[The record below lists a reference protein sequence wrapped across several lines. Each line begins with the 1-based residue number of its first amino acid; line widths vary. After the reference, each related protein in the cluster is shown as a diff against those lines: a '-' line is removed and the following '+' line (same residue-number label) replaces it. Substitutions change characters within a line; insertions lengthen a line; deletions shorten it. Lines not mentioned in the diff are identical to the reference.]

1 MKTHDNLRPAI
12 GNASWVP
19 RGRLVLA
26 ALLAALVA
34 GIGLASLPLPAAQ
47 APASQ
52 APAASAGASIGTVKS
67 PYDGS
72 AYVEYLTPRTPLEAA
87 AAGAP
92 NPNLPAI
99 GAGSAYDGGAYA
111 EYLDLARRFPSGLA
125 PAVAPNPNL
134 PAIGTGSAYD
144 GGAYVEYLTPR
155 SPIEAAPEVAPRHED
170 NSSYSGSAYAEY
182 IEYITGRPFPG
193 SEPRSA
199 FNPNVP
205 ISGTGSAYDGGAS
218 AR

>member
-26 ALLAALVA
+26 ALLTAVVA

-47 APASQ
+47 PPAAQ
-52 APAASAGASIGTVKS
+52 PPAASAGVSIGAVKS

-72 AYVEYLTPRTPLEAA
+72 AYVEYLTRRSPIEA
-87 AAGAP
+87 
-92 NPNLPAI
+92 
-99 GAGSAYDGGAYA
+99 
-111 EYLDLARRFPSGLA
+111 A

-144 GGAYVEYLTPR
+144 GSSYAEYLDLERRFP
-155 SPIEAAPEVAPRHED
+155 SEAAPALAPNPNLPVIGTGSAYDGGAYGQARPAAPTPVAADR
-170 NSSYSGSAYAEY
+170 SSYSGSAYAEY
-182 IEYITGRPFPG
+182 IEYITGRPFPTAA
-193 SEPRSA
+193 PPIKR
-199 FNPNVP
+199 NPNVP
-205 ISGTGSAYDGGAS
+205 AIGTGSAYDGGAYGQ
-218 AR
+218 AWPADQP